1 MKTIIQIKVTK
12 LSLVFVLL
20 FSSIIYAQLDTT
32 IEAEN
37 QSLSGLYVL
46 KVSTVTP
53 PNASGGEWVLLKNDN
68 SGPNG
73 SLTLTVNNVPQA
85 ETYKLNIYHFN
96 NNVTQNAYLNLN
108 NTGNTV
114 INLNQSNWEYLGPAQ
129 LTSIDVDLNAG
140 TNTFTFTRMAP
151 EDGGTN
157 LHFDYFSVTTETPTD
172 PVYTYYISNAGDDN
186 NDGLTES
193 TPWQTLSKVS
203 AAAINGGTLQPG
215 SKLLFRKGD
224 TFTGQLIIGCSGTE
238 ENPIE
243 IGSYGTGDKPIL
255 TGVGADLGS
264 NNNGDAIEVIKMNNT
279 NHILINDLHITND
292 RQVGLGWT
300 GSGNKSYGIYIT
312 ADEWGG
318 RTEGLTFRNLD
329 FTDIFG
335 VDMINWEGNV
345 DTDGY
350 KAQAFFFDSQENH
363 DGSSGPAATEV
374 GIDNILIE
382 DCYFYN
388 LGGSG
393 ITIRHLGGYNTDGAS
408 ERNQNYVIRNN
419 HFEDLGGDGVVFAS
433 VYNGLV
439 ENNEYHDLGQG
450 DKNNA
455 ADRRFGRG
463 EGCWIWDSW
472 NIVVQYNKQY
482 RNKGFGD
489 TYGVGGHVDFYC
501 KDVIF
506 QYNYSEDTD
515 GGVVEILGDCEN
527 TTFRHNVSVN
537 DGHRTAH
544 HNYTIWLSG
553 YVGTGN
559 TPIPSNNNYI
569 YNNTVYVNNAAI
581 DPQISIFAEDT
592 YIYNNIFM
600 YLNGSSMGI
609 RNEDGVNGIM
619 QNMQNGGVLD
629 VSHNM
634 FQGSISTTFKDL
646 DTNKL
651 DNAWPSFS
659 SPTGTSPGDTNGT
672 SDIYDI
678 SLGSVLI
685 DAGKQ
690 FTPPVFPM
698 AGQGIFTNV
707 TSHAS
712 VDGFG
717 NVIDPSQQPNIGAS
731 NSHNSNLL
739 GQNNT
744 TELPRVFTLFPNP
757 VLKAIN
763 IQLLKPLSKADIAVY
778 DVQGKEVY
786 HTSEPIH
793 NTQLNISLP
802 NAIKNGIYFIRISEG
817 NLTQT
822 SQFILYRK

>member
-1 MKTIIQIKVTK
+1 MKNNILSKISK
-12 LSLVFVLL
+12 LTLVLTVLVSSL
-20 FSSIIYAQLDTT
+20 SYAQLDTT
-32 IEAEN
+32 IEAEDTAN
-37 QSLSGLYVL
+37 YTELFGNTVL
-46 KVSTVTP
+46 KTSTVTP
-53 PNASGGEWVLLKNDN
+53 PNASGGEWILLK
-68 SGPNG
+68 SGPTG
-73 SLTLTVNNVPQA
+73 SLKLTVNSIPSA
-85 ETYKLNIYHFN
+85 GTYKLNIFHFN
-96 NNVTQNAYLNLN
+96 NNISQEADLKVNGVSETITLNP
-108 NTGNTV
+108 
-114 INLNQSNWEYLGPAQ
+114 SNWEYQGLAQ
-129 LTSIDVDLNAG
+129 LTSVDVNLNAG
-140 TNTFTFTRMAP
+140 TNTFTLTRMAA
-151 EDGGTN
+151 N
-157 LHFDYFSVTTETPTD
+157 LHIDYFTLTTETPAD
-172 PVYTYYISNAGDDN
+172 PVYTYYFSNAGDDNN

-193 TPWQTLSKVS
+193 TPWQTLSKANTV
-203 AAAINGGTLQPG
+203 AINGGDLQPG
-215 SKLLFRKGD
+215 GKLLFNKGD
-224 TFTGQLIIGCSGTE
+224 TFIGQLLLGCSGTE

-243 IGSYGTGDKPIL
+243 IGSYGTGAKPIL
-255 TGVGADLGS
+255 TGVGANLGS
-264 NNNGDAIEVIKMNNT
+264 NNNGDAIEVIKMTNT
-279 NHILINDLHITND
+279 NHILMNDLHVTND
-292 RQVGLGWT
+292 RQVGLGWN

-312 ADEWGG
+312 ANEWGG
-318 RTEGLTFRNLD
+318 RTEGLAFRNLD
-329 FTDIFG
+329 FTNIFG

-345 DTDGY
+345 DTDNY
-350 KAQAFFFDSQENH
+350 KAQAFFFDSPANH

-374 GIDNILIE
+374 GIDDVLIE

-388 LGGSG
+388 LGSSG
-393 ITIRHLGGYNTDGAS
+393 ITVRHLGGYNSAGAS

-419 HFEDLGGDGVVFAS
+419 HFENLGGDGVVFAS

-439 ENNEYHDLGQG
+439 ENNEYYDLGLG

-455 ADRRFGRG
+455 ADLQFGRG

-489 TYGVGGHVDFYC
+489 TYGAGGHVDFYC

-515 GGVVEILGDCEN
+515 GGFVEILGDCEN

-592 YIYNNIFM
+592 YIYNNVFM

-609 RNEDGVNGIM
+609 RNADGVNGFL
-619 QNMQNGGVLD
+619 QDMQNGGVLD

-634 FQGSISTTFKDL
+634 FQGDISTNFKNL
-646 DTNKL
+646 DTDKL

-659 SPTGTSPGDTNGT
+659 SPSGTSPGDADGT

-685 DAGKQ
+685 EAGKQ
-690 FTPPVFPM
+690 FIPPVFPE
-698 AGQGIFTNV
+698 AGQGIFANV

-717 NVIDPSQQPNIGAS
+717 NTIDPNHQPNIGAS
-731 NSHNSNLL
+731 NSHNSNVL
-739 GQNNT
+739 GQNNLN
-744 TELPRVFTLFPNP
+744 ELPRVFTLFPNP
-757 VLKAIN
+757 VLKDIN
-763 IQLLKPLSKADIAVY
+763 IQLLKPLLKADVTIY
-778 DVQGKEVY
+778 DVRGKRVY
-786 HTSEPIH
+786 TTSESVR
-793 NTQLNISLP
+793 NNQLNFRLP
-802 NAIKNGIYFIRISEG
+802 NSVKNGIYFIRISEG

-822 SQFILYRK
+822 SQFILYRN